1 MYLSILGKSSLAP
14 KHLARGL
21 IVLGLALVLLLVVAK
36 VWAAPEVWYL
46 NSTPGAAC
54 GPGDQEALS
63 QSAGSSPKTKV
74 LDGTGD
80 TWGRTQASS
89 STTESGDWQVT
100 FDATTDS
107 GGGPPN
113 RVTVL
118 IEIRDAACLVQQT
131 ITNEAVVLSK
141 GSTQEYTTSPV
152 NPGQVAVAAGEI
164 VTVSFTQSNGNQTIT
179 LRYDDNASTDSD
191 TRLTQPDEALI
202 LPGSDGWL

>member
-1 MYLSILGKSSLAP
+1 MYLSILGKSPLAP

-21 IVLGLALVLLLVVAK
+21 IAIVLVFALVFILVVAR

-89 STTESGDWQVT
+89 STIESGDWQVT

-107 GGGPPN
+107 GAGPLN
-113 RVTVL
+113 RVNVL
-118 IEIRDAACLVQQT
+118 VEIRDAACSVQQT
-131 ITNEAVVLSK
+131 VINEAVVLSK
-141 GSTQEYTTSPV
+141 GSPRNTRPV
-152 NPGQVAVAAGEI
+152 RSILVK
-164 VTVSFTQSNGNQTIT
+164 
-179 LRYDDNASTDSD
+179 LLW
-191 TRLTQPDEALI
+191 RLAR
-202 LPGSDGWL
+202 